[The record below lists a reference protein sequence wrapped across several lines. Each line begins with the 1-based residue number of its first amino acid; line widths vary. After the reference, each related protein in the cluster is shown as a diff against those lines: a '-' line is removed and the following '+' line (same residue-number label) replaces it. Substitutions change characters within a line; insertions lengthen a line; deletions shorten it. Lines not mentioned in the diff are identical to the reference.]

1 MFRRKQ
7 TPRISADRSVDSS
20 GAMDVARDNETTTIL
35 PVLTRAEVL
44 ETVNLLEEYIGLSSD
59 EKSTDL
65 AGALIVRLLDRL
77 QSTGGPD
84 VPEGAH

>member
-7 TPRISADRSVDSS
+7 PRHISGDRLVDRI
-20 GAMDVARDNETTTIL
+20 GPMDVARDNETTIL

-44 ETVNLLEEYIGLSSD
+44 ETVHLLDEYIGLSSD

-65 AGALIVRLLDRL
+65 AGTLIVRLLDRL
-77 QSTGGPD
+77 QTIGGSD
-84 VPEGAH
+84 VPETAH